1 MHLIPKNK
9 NMNTTFLKL
18 IRWKN
23 LFIIIL
29 TMIAM
34 RYAVTQAL
42 FSNYKLYLA
51 FPRIGFI
58 FLVLGIV
65 FLFIAG
71 NFINDYFDRKTDYI
85 NKPLKA
91 LLGFKIRRRQMISLN
106 IIFNILGIIC
116 GFIAAYFA
124 NKLIIGFLFIFIAA
138 VLWTYSAELKRIL
151 FIGNFSLALTI
162 ALIPLSV
169 AITEYFALEHSI
181 LQWEENSIR
190 AIKLSVQ
197 LIIGFSIFAFIFT
210 YIRELVKDCIEY
222 SGDKATGIKSFP
234 TVIGKRKTDFIISA
248 LSLISI
254 TSIILIW
261 EIYLSKLIFFRDYLT
276 APFYI
281 YAFIVFPAVLLFLI
295 ALTWKASKKHKT
307 MLNLINLIIIFGILF
322 SFIFSLAV
330 YGKI

>member
-58 FLVLGIV
+58 FLILGIV

-91 LLGFKIRRRQMISLN
+91 LLGFKIRRRQMIS
-106 IIFNILGIIC
+106 
-116 GFIAAYFA
+116 
-124 NKLIIGFLFIFIAA
+124 
-138 VLWTYSAELKRIL
+138 
-151 FIGNFSLALTI
+151 
-162 ALIPLSV
+162 
-169 AITEYFALEHSI
+169 
-181 LQWEENSIR
+181 
-190 AIKLSVQ
+190 
-197 LIIGFSIFAFIFT
+197 
-210 YIRELVKDCIEY
+210 
-222 SGDKATGIKSFP
+222 
-234 TVIGKRKTDFIISA
+234 
-248 LSLISI
+248 
-254 TSIILIW
+254 
-261 EIYLSKLIFFRDYLT
+261 
-276 APFYI
+276 
-281 YAFIVFPAVLLFLI
+281 
-295 ALTWKASKKHKT
+295 
-307 MLNLINLIIIFGILF
+307 
-322 SFIFSLAV
+322 
-330 YGKI
+330 